1 MTQPP
6 RYPIPVTAAGYSPL
20 RRPGSIRRTTSIDTC
35 WPHGREQ
42 PRIMRGAARDVF
54 TGIDGKA
61 QVLDAASM
69 DLVVSPR
76 REILSLETE
85 PPLAEA
91 QELAG
96 IRAGARGGS
105 SRAIIARTL
114 GHLSGTPLY
123 QLLDDYSGT
132 SLVSVWGWMRWAEE
146 TGEIPR
152 GEMNQAVDM
161 TDVCIGH
168 AAGSTSL
175 LANGRSNHAIQQ
187 KVPVGPFVNPAD
199 PDGWHIMNDLPG
211 PSHRRARRIDLWRE
225 GDLVKVESWFQDS
238 APMPDGVRVA
248 VHEYATAAT
257 ITAEGTIAD
266 LTAEAL
272 ILPYTECPGS
282 VRQVHRLIGKQASA
296 LRETVSIDLAGPLG
310 CTHLNDVLRALAAV
324 PALAARLPEAAPA

>member
-6 RYPIPVTAAGYSPL
+6 RYPIPVTSAGHSPL

-35 WPHGREQ
+35 WPEGLQH
-42 PRIMRGAARDVF
+42 PRIMRGAARDLF
-54 TGIDGKA
+54 TSGDGRL
-61 QVLDAASM
+61 QVLDAASF

-76 REILSLETE
+76 REILSLTTD
-85 PPLAEA
+85 PAITEA
-91 QELAG
+91 QALVG
-96 IRAGARGGS
+96 VRAGAPGSS
-105 SRAIIARTL
+105 SRAIIAHTL
-114 GHLSGTPLY
+114 GHLTGSPLY
-123 QLLDDYSGT
+123 QLLDDYSGS

-146 TGEIPR
+146 AGEMKPGEIKHS
-152 GEMNQAVDM
+152 VDM

-175 LANGRSNHAIQQ
+175 LANGFSNHVIQQ

-199 PDGWHIMNDLPG
+199 PDGWHVLNDLPG

-225 GDLVKVESWFQDS
+225 GDLVKVDAWFQDS
-238 APMPDGVRVA
+238 APMPDGSRIA

-296 LRETVSIDLAGPLG
+296 LRETVSIDLTGPLG